1 MGNMCL
7 KLLTIQSGFALF
19 VAGFATAVCA
29 GIIKDGFQL
38 VRFIE
43 GCVIL
48 FIYHSFALYLV
59 FMLLLNR
66 LKICFLV
73 LFLDS

>member
-38 VRFIE
+38 VPFIE

-48 FIYHSFALYLV
+48 LFISL
-59 FMLLLNR
+59 
-66 LKICFLV
+66 ICSLSCVYVTFE
-73 LFLDS
+73 